1 MQEVRYG
8 LVNTLFTDYFVI
20 CDIQLPQNSLKTQ
33 NITQHRKAKTMN
45 LKSFFELENVIFS
58 KEELEAPYE
67 NKSKAPYEEKPPQK
81 KKKNEKP

>member
-1 MQEVRYG
+1 
-8 LVNTLFTDYFVI
+8 
-20 CDIQLPQNSLKTQ
+20 
-33 NITQHRKAKTMN
+33 MN

-81 KKKNEKP
+81 KKKRKTLNSKKLDKAIKKYNS

>member
-1 MQEVRYG
+1 
-8 LVNTLFTDYFVI
+8 
-20 CDIQLPQNSLKTQ
+20 
-33 NITQHRKAKTMN
+33 MN

-67 NKSKAPYEEKPPQK
+67 NKSKAPYEYKPPKKK